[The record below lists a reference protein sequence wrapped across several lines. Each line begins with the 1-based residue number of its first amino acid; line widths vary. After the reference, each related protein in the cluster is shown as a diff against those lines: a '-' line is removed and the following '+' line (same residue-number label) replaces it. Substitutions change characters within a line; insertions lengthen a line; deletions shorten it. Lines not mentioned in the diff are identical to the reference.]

1 MPHTHDLGPFTHSH
15 AFGDPGSQGRER
27 ALWAVT
33 WVTLAAMAVELA
45 AGYWSASL
53 ALVADGW
60 HMGTHALALGGAAL
74 AAWYSR
80 RLGRTQLFN
89 FGGWKIEVLAAYTSG
104 VLLLAVSVWIAVDAI
119 SVLRAP
125 RGVAYAEAMVVAAFG
140 LLVNLLSAWL
150 LTRSGGHA
158 ALHGHGDHGHGE
170 HGHGDPRHAG
180 AQHKHPHDDAH
191 DHSHGQPHDHD
202 HERNHE
208 RDHEHPHEPAQD
220 QAHGHAHG
228 AMPASARGGAPAD
241 HHDHN
246 FRAAYLHVMADALT
260 SVLAI
265 VALAGGLWA
274 GLRWLDPAV
283 ALLGGVII
291 GRWSLGVLKSSAR
304 ALVDVSADSTLA
316 SDVRRRVQS
325 DGDATVADLHV
336 WQIGPRA
343 YAAVVS
349 VVADKPLSP
358 AHYQARLG
366 DLELLQHVTIE
377 VHRCQAAPSASTER

>member
-15 AFGDPGSQGRER
+15 VFGDPGAQGRER

-33 WVTLAAMAVELA
+33 WVTLAAMVIELA

-89 FGGWKIEVLAAYTSG
+89 FGGWKVEVLAAYTSG
-104 VLLLAVSVWIAVDAI
+104 VLLLAVSVWIALDAVA
-119 SVLRAP
+119 VLRAP
-125 RGVAYAEAMVVAAFG
+125 RGVAYAEAMVVATFG
-140 LLVNLLSAWL
+140 LVVNLLSAWL

-158 ALHGHGDHGHGE
+158 ALHGHGDHGHGA
-170 HGHGDPRHAG
+170 HGHGDRRRAA
-180 AQHKHPHDDAH
+180 AQHKHAH
-191 DHSHGQPHDHD
+191 DATHDHAHSQPHDHHDPD
-202 HERNHE
+202 HDHGHE
-208 RDHEHPHEPAQD
+208 HPHPHEPAHD
-220 QAHGHAHG
+220 QAHRHGHDAPH
-228 AMPASARGGAPAD
+228 ASARGGASAD

-265 VALAGGLWA
+265 VALAGGLWL
-274 GLRWLDPAV
+274 GLSWLDPAV
-283 ALLGGVII
+283 ALLGGLII

-316 SDVRRRVQS
+316 GDVRRRVQS
-325 DGDATVADLHV
+325 DGDATIADLHV

-358 AHYQARLG
+358 AHYQARLS
-366 DLELLQHVTIE
+366 DLDLLQHVTIE
-377 VHRCQAAPSASTER
+377 VHRCQAASTTA